1 MESDQ
6 DGNDLGEPMNAFLSF
21 CQQHKSFVRD
31 KFPSIEPC
39 AVTKYLSEWWS
50 RLQEEEKSPYTSIPR
65 HCKEA
70 FMKANPDIGWHKMPP
85 GSADSMPP
93 SNAKPS
99 TPTNGVTCPMSSLLT
114 GSSYASEMAGNDS
127 PSQPSAPKPF
137 KKRYLASQQSQS
149 PSEGNL
155 PSQSINVSPEAARA
169 CEALLEMA
177 RTESQSSDGSDKRV
191 SPSDTPPLQTLREAV
206 WSKVAGTLLKQE
218 EDKLVPPPKDCPM
231 NLTNQ
236 CTIRGQQIIE
246 HIIENILNMPME
258 GPMDPSSEPITF
270 SLNNNQEQPLAQSSA
285 PPAVEVADSIK
296 ASIYESLKVDLLKK
310 SKVST
315 PVSNSPV
322 TGGNRTINSAQLL
335 GTPPSTPPSV
345 SPGQS
350 TTMSPPIALSRR
362 PQPPKK
368 VVSPVR
374 VPVASPAPAP
384 IVGQDVL
391 RLLGAGQMSNISVG
405 NVGNIT
411 ITKTP
416 RPPAG
421 APPTIQSF
429 SSPAAS
435 SSSPVLSLTRSS
447 NSQVFNLNSGTG
459 TVPLVLPVS
468 LSGHP
473 GVVLTSGPSRQS
485 GVVISPQHG
494 HGQSGPVVLTT
505 GQNGLLLSGHHQTSG
520 QNGLVLSGQ
529 TSGQNGL
536 VLSGQTTGPNGLVL
550 SGQSSGQNGLVLSGH
565 PQTSVQNGLVLSSQ
579 TTGQNG
585 LVLSG
590 QTNGQNG
597 LVLSGHSQTGG
608 QMVIT
613 QPPLILAGLPGGQ
626 LVLSPQ
632 HSPVNRSPHDTTDPV
647 NLTTAASPHRQEKRP
662 LSEQDEEDIRR
673 SSRAGR
679 GRRYQEFIED
689 GRISLGGPGKKV
701 RRSHRSGEVSESE
714 SDHKVVPL
722 TDNTSTEDHSV
733 NHWKKKM
740 RTASLGENTH
750 SISKPPE
757 QHITA
762 NPLAATKH
770 DLDWEQDQLDKLK
783 SSKTAPRTSRQSGPS
798 SPAFDARLNRK
809 TREKF

>member
-6 DGNDLGEPMNAFLSF
+6 DGNDLGEQQPMNAFLLF
-21 CQQHKSFVRD
+21 CQQHKSIVRE

-50 RLQEEEKSPYTSIPR
+50 SLQEEEKSPYTRIPR

-99 TPTNGVTCPMSSLLT
+99 TPTNGVTCPVSNLLT
-114 GSSYASEMAGNDS
+114 GSSYASEMPGNDS

-149 PSEGNL
+149 PGEGNI
-155 PSQSINVSPEAARA
+155 PSQSMNVSPEAARA

-177 RTESQSSDGSDKRV
+177 RTESRGSGSSDGSDKRG

-218 EDKLVPPPKDCPM
+218 EDKLVAPPKDCPM

-270 SLNNNQEQPLAQSSA
+270 SLNNNQEQHLAQSST

-296 ASIYESLKVDLLKK
+296 ASIYESLKIDLLKK
-310 SKVST
+310 SKVT
-315 PVSNSPV
+315 PAIPVSSSSV
-322 TGGNRTINSAQLL
+322 TGVHRTINSAQLL
-335 GTPPSTPPSV
+335 GSPPSTPPSV
-345 SPGQS
+345 SPGQP
-350 TTMSPPIALSRR
+350 TTMSPPLALTRR
-362 PQPPKK
+362 PQPTKK
-368 VVSPVR
+368 VVSPAR
-374 VPVASPAPAP
+374 VVVASPAPGPA
-384 IVGQDVL
+384 IGQDVL

-421 APPTIQSF
+421 AHPTIQSF

-447 NSQVFNLNSGTG
+447 NSQVFSLNSGTG

-468 LSGHP
+468 QSVVLSGHP
-473 GVVLTSGPSRQS
+473 GVVYTSGPNRQS
-485 GVVISPQHG
+485 SVVISPQHC
-494 HGQSGPVVLTT
+494 HGQSGPVVLTS
-505 GQNGLLLSGHHQTSG
+505 GQKGLLFSGHPPASG
-520 QNGLVLSGQ
+520 QNGLVLS
-529 TSGQNGL
+529 S
-536 VLSGQTTGPNGLVL
+536 
-550 SGQSSGQNGLVLSGH
+550 H
-565 PQTSVQNGLVLSSQ
+565 PQS
-579 TTGQNG
+579 
-585 LVLSG
+585 
-590 QTNGQNG
+590 
-597 LVLSGHSQTGG
+597 GG

-613 QPPLILAGLPGGQ
+613 QPPLILTGLSSGQ
-626 LVLSPQ
+626 LVLSPSPQ
-632 HSPVNRSPHDTTDPV
+632 HSPVHTVNRSPHDNSNNIDPV
-647 NLTTAASPHRQEKRP
+647 NLSKTNAATSPHRQEKRP
-662 LSEQDEEDIRR
+662 LTEQDEEDIRR

-689 GRISLGGPGKKV
+689 GRISLGTGKKM
-701 RRSHRSGEVSESE
+701 RRSHRSGEMSETE

-722 TDNTSTEDHSV
+722 TDNTSTEETDHSV

-750 SISKPPE
+750 SISKPTE

-762 NPLAATKH
+762 NSLAVTKFG
-770 DLDWEQDQLDKLK
+770 LDWEQEQLDKSK
-783 SSKTAPRTSRQSGPS
+783 SSKTVPRSLRQSGPGS
-798 SPAFDARLNRK
+798 SAAFDARLNRK